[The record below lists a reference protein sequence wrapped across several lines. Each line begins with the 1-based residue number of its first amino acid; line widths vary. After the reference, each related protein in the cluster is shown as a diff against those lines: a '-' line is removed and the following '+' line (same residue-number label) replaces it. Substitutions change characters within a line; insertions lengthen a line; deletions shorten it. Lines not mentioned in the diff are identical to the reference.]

1 MAFYNHRDNDAFE
14 QRILMHCQAAFV
26 MHWCVILRYCSVG
39 QVCAIT
45 HCDTKHFLALLDVL
59 LIRPDGVRNAK
70 GISSTIWTRL
80 KLRD

>member
-1 MAFYNHRDNDAFE
+1 M
-14 QRILMHCQAAFV
+14 
-26 MHWCVILRYCSVG
+26 SG

-45 HCDTKHFLALLDVL
+45 HCDIEHFLALLDVL

-70 GISSTIWTRL
+70 GIRSTIWTRL